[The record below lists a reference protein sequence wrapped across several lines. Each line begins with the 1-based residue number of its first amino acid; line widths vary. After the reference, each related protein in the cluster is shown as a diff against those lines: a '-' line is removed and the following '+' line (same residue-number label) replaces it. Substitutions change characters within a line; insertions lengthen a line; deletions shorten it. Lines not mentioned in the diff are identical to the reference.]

1 MSATTKKLI
10 QFATVCAQFDMAL
23 QTGYNQVSRGI
34 FPLPI
39 IRIGKKLY
47 CRCTD
52 VDTFVESGVP
62 ISTPDQVK
70 PPRRAS
76 RPAKP
81 KYNRP
86 GRPTKE
92 EQIRAARAA
101 GGAA

>member
-1 MSATTKKLI
+1 MSATTTKKLVRF
-10 QFATVCAQFDMAL
+10 QTVCEQFDLAL

-39 IRIGKKLY
+39 IRIGKNLY

-52 VDTFVESGVP
+52 VDAFVESGIR

-70 PPRRAS
+70 PPQRAS
-76 RPAKP
+76 RPVKP
-81 KYNRP
+81 KYSRP

-92 EQIRAARAA
+92 EQIRAARK
-101 GGAA
+101 GAA